1 VNVVEITKYVQGP
14 VAGVTLASLGAD
26 VIKIEL
32 VGRHDAMRDVTM
44 LHGVQL
50 DERGR
55 AWLYGALNRGKRA
68 LTLDVTSPAGR
79 EIFHRLIV
87 RADVFVTNLR
97 DDGLKALGADFET
110 LQGVN
115 PRLVYG
121 QGGGLGPRGPRAN
134 DPCQD
139 TIGMAFSGFMDNASP
154 SEDPNYPPG
163 SMSDVL
169 TGTNLASAI
178 MAGLLERQQ
187 TGKGSLVRTSQLQS
201 LLWLQLLPVGMIASI
216 GKRMAR
222 FVREDTTPLYSAY
235 PTNDGWIAIAVIH
248 AHQWPPL
255 AHALG
260 LEHLLSDPRFAR
272 FEGIEPNK
280 KALSEFFEATFRQR
294 ATQEWYDDL
303 RAAGVWCSPVNRL
316 ADLPGSEQ
324 VLANE
329 YLVTFPDGFVGTPTP
344 FEVNGWQGARSVAAD
359 YSEHS
364 DEILDELGYDE
375 DRRIVLRGQGTLW

>member
-1 VNVVEITKYVQGP
+1 
-14 VAGVTLASLGAD
+14 
-26 VIKIEL
+26 
-32 VGRHDAMRDVTM
+32 
-44 LHGVQL
+44 
-50 DERGR
+50 
-55 AWLYGALNRGKRA
+55 
-68 LTLDVTSPAGR
+68 
-79 EIFHRLIV
+79 
-87 RADVFVTNLR
+87 
-97 DDGLKALGADFET
+97 
-110 LQGVN
+110 
-115 PRLVYG
+115 
-121 QGGGLGPRGPRAN
+121 
-134 DPCQD
+134 
-139 TIGMAFSGFMDNASP
+139 
-154 SEDPNYPPG
+154 
-163 SMSDVL
+163 
-169 TGTNLASAI
+169 
-178 MAGLLERQQ
+178 
-187 TGKGSLVRTSQLQS
+187 
-201 LLWLQLLPVGMIASI
+201 
-216 GKRMAR
+216 MAR

-235 PTNDGWIAIAVIH
+235 PTKDGWIAIAVIH

-294 ATQEWYDDL
+294 TTQEWYDDL